1 MSALLDALTRG
12 ITNYLGG
19 RKTLL
24 ARLCVDKSDEV
35 FRKELQ
41 GSAHHKL
48 GAVDA
53 LAAAVA
59 CCQAQTPHCDD
70 YAAHVAEECG
80 GRFVLH
86 DEALIACADPVRR
99 ITSLVRE
106 TGDVTS
112 VVIEAM
118 SDGVVS
124 DNELAEIEREI
135 SEAEEALRKLRRAAQ
150 AVNAAGKPRSER
162 DMVTLPVRSMRNE
175 VPA

>member
-24 ARLCVDKSDEV
+24 TRLCVDKSDEV

-59 CCQAQTPHCDD
+59 CCQAQTPHCYD

-80 GRFVLH
+80 GRFVIEGVES
-86 DEALIACADPVRR
+86 EACKGPIQR
-99 ITSLVRE
+99 IKAITRE
-106 TGDVTS
+106 TGDVAE
-112 VVIEAM
+112 VVIDAM
-118 SDGVVS
+118 ADGIVT
-124 DNELAEIEREI
+124 DNELFAIETEI
-135 SEAEEALRKLRRAAQ
+135 SEAEEALRKMRQAAR
-150 AVNAAGKPRSER
+150 AVNAAGKPRS
-162 DMVTLPVRSMRNE
+162 MVTLPVRSMRNE

>member
-1 MSALLDALTRG
+1 M
-12 ITNYLGG
+12 
-19 RKTLL
+19 
-24 ARLCVDKSDEV
+24 
-35 FRKELQ
+35 
-41 GSAHHKL
+41 
-48 GAVDA
+48 
-53 LAAAVA
+53 
-59 CCQAQTPHCDD
+59 
-70 YAAHVAEECG
+70 AAHLRPFAPNSTDVERNLIASPSPTQAISSDDVVMCRRVAPVESTLVEMA

-175 VPA
+175 GPA